1 MESAAKGVEWSQE
14 QACRSKLRLVR
25 ARRARRL
32 DQAAQGE
39 ARGRQAGHSHGLE
52 LVASTT
58 LHKAFADV
66 CFCDATQEYLLLD
79 RAVEVQRF
87 SAQGKQLR
95 PAYPLEPSM
104 SFGRLLWCGAEAQ
117 CLVGYEPG
125 QPLIWLL
132 SPRCRGLRPALG
144 GELRARTVHYAPG
157 ANQLVVV
164 SAEQALT
171 YRLGEERAEPSAAV
185 AYADPDSGP
194 SWQLDCSTLL
204 APDAAWPGGRLASSY
219 LSTLYLLA
227 LPAEGLADEPEH
239 GRPLARRAGAAPA
252 AITALRLYEPAAW
265 LLVGDQQGNLLA
277 YNLELEC
284 VMAQEGAHGARL
296 AMLHPHPTIRG
307 FLSAARGELRV
318 WSCDMRAGLEAFGEL
333 GGALVAL
340 AVAPAAA
347 SVLALA
353 GRRLSFLTMHRLY
366 CSFAPL
372 TSPVKCLTSTQNPM
386 YSTKTTVVSKD
397 NSVRIFSSDGSQLSV
412 QILPEEPLN
421 VVSAAYCGNANRLFT
436 IISEAGEIL
445 VSDSS
450 ACPMKFKS
458 VFVSSE
464 ERITSIVG
472 YEIYEEI
479 RNDDGTS
486 KRNRVFY
493 PVGIR
498 IIAGTDNGKLI
509 VVNSLTGKHES
520 MCWAHRGSVMQ
531 LRSSSISHRLVSLG
545 TDKCVKVWHI
555 LPELAQPLH
564 LFYDVHFT
572 LRINQV
578 ATMGSILCVVN
589 SSKTDN
595 VHQLIMYH
603 MKERERL
610 EHPNT
615 DDHRAPIVDMITSES
630 LKICATSSLDNTI
643 RIWSDDNCLVNV
655 LRLNL
660 CAWSTAFSSVNGDIV
675 FGAGRRLY
683 KIPYE
688 NYLTP
693 YYQAK
698 MSTTD
703 LSEDDYDEL
712 VAEDSKYRIYDNEI
726 NRSAMLHPVNSL
738 LLASIDVFDSKNP
751 QVDLV
756 QKQICELIESRDED
770 IRNIKNYLV
779 TSSKVITSR
788 ALMTAQQWE
797 EYVNDLLSSLTPTVP
812 QLPEFQFKSI
822 VETNSQENKAY
833 NEPAVF
839 HMLFGYSLD
848 NLQYTECLA
857 EKIMNDIFPLHGFLP
872 NSILYK
878 SKEPEIPKV
887 YEKPPKKELVKYKYP
902 VEFFK
907 KSQESILEARKSIR
921 LSQLVLVESKTD
933 EQENA

>member
-66 CFCDATQEYLLLD
+66 CFCDATQVGPSPGTPPPPPHDHHSARVGVPAAGPGGGGAALLRAGQAAATRLPARALD
-79 RAVEVQRF
+79 E
-87 SAQGKQLR
+87 LR
-95 PAYPLEPSM
+95 PAALVRRRGPVP
-104 SFGRLLWCGAEAQ
+104 GR
-117 CLVGYEPG
+117 
-125 QPLIWLL
+125 
-132 SPRCRGLRPALG
+132 
-144 GELRARTVHYAPG
+144 LRARPAADLAAEPALPRPAPG
-157 ANQLVVV
+157 ARRRAARQDR
-164 SAEQALT
+164 AL
-171 YRLGEERAEPSAAV
+171 RAGRQPA
-185 AYADPDSGP
+185 
-194 SWQLDCSTLL
+194 
-204 APDAAWPGGRLASSY
+204 GGR
-219 LSTLYLLA
+219 
-227 LPAEGLADEPEH
+227 E
-239 GRPLARRAGAAPA
+239 RRAGTHLPP
-252 AITALRLYEPAAW
+252 RR
-265 LLVGDQQGNLLA
+265 
-277 YNLELEC
+277 
-284 VMAQEGAHGARL
+284 GARGAERGSCLRRPRLRAQL
-296 AMLHPHPTIRG
+296 A
-307 FLSAARGELRV
+307 
-318 WSCDMRAGLEAFGEL
+318 AGLLDTAG
-333 GGALVAL
+333 
-340 AVAPAAA
+340 P
-347 SVLALA
+347 
-353 GRRLSFLTMHRLY
+353 GRR
-366 CSFAPL
+366 
-372 TSPVKCLTSTQNPM
+372 SPVKCLTSTQNPM